1 MEEYLPTL
9 ERLIDQFRALP
20 GIGRKT
26 AQRLAFRVLEYPE
39 EKARAFADAIIEAK
53 TRIHECECCYNLSEE
68 QFCRICRD
76 PMRDHETV
84 CVVEG
89 VKDLMSLEKVR
100 EYHGL
105 YHVLH
110 GVISPRDGVTPDM
123 LRIDELISRIKAEDS
138 DIKEIILATNPT
150 VEGETTSLYLSK
162 LLKPYGVRI
171 TRLAYGIPVG
181 GGLEYTDENTLLR
194 ALKGRT
200 DFESGNL

>member
-1 MEEYLPTL
+1 
-9 ERLIDQFRALP
+9 
-20 GIGRKT
+20 
-26 AQRLAFRVLEYPE
+26 
-39 EKARAFADAIIEAK
+39 
-53 TRIHECECCYNLSEE
+53 
-68 QFCRICRD
+68 
-76 PMRDHETV
+76 
-84 CVVEG
+84 
-89 VKDLMSLEKVR
+89 
-100 EYHGL
+100 
-105 YHVLH
+105 VLH

>member
-9 ERLIDQFRALP
+9 ERLIDQFRSLP

-53 TRIHECECCYNLSEE
+53 NRIHEFECCYNLSEE

-181 GGLEYTDENTLLR
+181 EDLKYDETLSCEP
-194 ALKGRT
+194 LKAGR
-200 DFESGNL
+200 NLNPAIYN

>member
-9 ERLIDQFRALP
+9 ERLIDQFRSLP

-26 AQRLAFRVLEYPE
+26 AQRLAFRLLEYPE

-53 TRIHECECCYNLSEE
+53 TRIHECECCFNLSEE

-76 PMRDHETV
+76 AMRDHETV

-100 EYHGL
+100 EFHGL

-123 LRIDELISRIKAEDS
+123 LRIDELINRVKAENS
-138 DIKEIILATNPT
+138 EIKEIILATNPT

-194 ALKGRT
+194 ALKGRS

>member
-1 MEEYLPTL
+1 MDEYLPTL
-9 ERLIDQFRALP
+9 ERLIDQFRSLP

-26 AQRLAFRVLEYPE
+26 AQRLAFRLLEYPE

-53 TRIHECECCYNLSEE
+53 THIRECECCFNLSEE
-68 QFCRICRD
+68 QFCRICKD
-76 PMRDHETV
+76 PMREHEIV

-100 EYHGL
+100 DYHGL

-123 LRIDELISRIKAEDS
+123 LRIDELINRVKAEDS
-138 DIKEIILATNPT
+138 VINEVILATNPT
-150 VEGETTSLYLSK
+150 IEGETTSLYLSK

-200 DFESGNL
+200 EFDLNDI